1 VRAIN
6 FRCRGVST
14 ELLIGERKRRDE
26 RFQRRTTA
34 ATAAAATGSRRR
46 AMAAPERAT
55 ERGERFR
62 DRERFPR
69 GKNPRPV
76 RRRDA
81 PAKLKPRSAHYMH
94 KELIN
99 IL

>member
-1 VRAIN
+1 VYAIN

-26 RFQRRTTA
+26 QQFQRRTA
-34 ATAAAATGSRRR
+34 
-46 AMAAPERAT
+46 ERAA

-69 GKNPRPV
+69 GKNPRRAGEIKTPERALHAQRAYKYSV
-76 RRRDA
+76 TIPT
-81 PAKLKPRSAHYMH
+81 PARSRIDSPI
-94 KELIN
+94 KCK
-99 IL
+99 

>member
-1 VRAIN
+1 VYAIN

-26 RFQRRTTA
+26 QQFQRRTA
-34 ATAAAATGSRRR
+34 
-46 AMAAPERAT
+46 ERAA

-81 PAKLKPRSAHYMH
+81 PVKLKPRSAHYMH